1 MSRIRVLLADDHA
14 VLRAGLKALLGMQPD
29 LTVVGEA
36 GDGAE
41 ALDLAES
48 LRPDIVLLD
57 IGMPGLDGLAAL
69 RQMRQRAPMTRVLIL
84 TMHADEGFLRA
95 ALAEGAAGYVLK
107 RTAEGDLLAA
117 IRAVARGEAFLDPA
131 LTRALIDGYL
141 NRVAA
146 AGEPFGLEPSRMK
159 PGRPEAG
166 GSDYDGLT
174 AREVEVLRS
183 IAQGYTNAEIAE
195 RLVISVKTVETH
207 KAHIMEKLG
216 RRSRVELVRYAMEKG
231 LLGE

>member
-29 LTVVGEA
+29 IIVVGEA
-36 GDGAE
+36 GDGSE
-41 ALDLAES
+41 ALRLAES
-48 LRPDIVLLD
+48 LRPDVVLLD
-57 IGMPGLDGLAAL
+57 ISMPGLDGLAAL
-69 RQMRQRAPMTRVLIL
+69 RQMRQCAPLTRVLIL

-131 LTRALIDGYL
+131 LTRALIAGYL
-141 NRVAA
+141 DRSEA
-146 AGEPFGLEPSRMK
+146 AGEPRKAEAAG
-159 PGRPEAG
+159 PG
-166 GSDYDGLT
+166 YDGLT
-174 AREVEVLRS
+174 AREVEVLKS
-183 IAQGYTNAEIAE
+183 IAQGYSNAEIAE

-231 LLGE
+231 LLDE